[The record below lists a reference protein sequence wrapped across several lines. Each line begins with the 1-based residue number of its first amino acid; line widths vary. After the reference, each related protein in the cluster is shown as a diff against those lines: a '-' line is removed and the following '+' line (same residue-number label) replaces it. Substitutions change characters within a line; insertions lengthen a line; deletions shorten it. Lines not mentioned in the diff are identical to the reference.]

1 MLGCKNLV
9 LFHVLLI
16 YVCIYLF
23 TYAIIYSYT
32 YIHILKKGS
41 KGRFAQDLAAQIG
54 CMVYGRPLGQGTKGV
69 GAISRTGHGLR
80 QPIDDGFSH

>member
-1 MLGCKNLV
+1 MFY
-9 LFHVLLI
+9 LFM
-16 YVCIYLF
+16 YVFIYLPMQLF
-23 TYAIIYSYT
+23 
-32 YIHILKKGS
+32 IHIHTYTFKKKGS